1 MLIPDEAKP
10 GFSIGVRTLSSK
22 LRVSVN
28 LLAAQAGQSNRSY
41 GTPFQPQTDQPLS
54 PYTQHLIEMGL
65 HEGTIP
71 WDIVHRGR
79 WFPEPAQATAES
91 PSGPSTMPQSSKCI
105 SRWPKIVA
113 GLILVIVVAASGLA
127 IGQWMG
133 NATPDNRSTTSALDE
148 GQDVPTPSDD
158 RKKAMRLEASIIKGL
173 RELSL
178 ADADDLEWHDRV
190 HYLRMDLQEYRRL
203 ADSHQEALAD
213 FFEEYLDYRD
223 NQRFNLWILDPL
235 PQDTD
240 GSPQANDSSSTEQ
253 PSDPRSD
260 PQSR

>member
-1 MLIPDEAKP
+1 
-10 GFSIGVRTLSSK
+10 
-22 LRVSVN
+22 
-28 LLAAQAGQSNRSY
+28 
-41 GTPFQPQTDQPLS
+41 
-54 PYTQHLIEMGL
+54 
-65 HEGTIP
+65 
-71 WDIVHRGR
+71 
-79 WFPEPAQATAES
+79 
-91 PSGPSTMPQSSKCI
+91 MPQSSKCI